1 MIILEQLSNN
11 EVKYISRQGT
21 PNEVVLRDE
30 QTKEVSLSNPSF
42 SLEGYYTV
50 FTLEDTL
57 VDNRR
62 YQLTILDSNQNVLY
76 RDNLFVTTQE
86 IEFYTTDKNEYTI
99 IDDTPS
105 TNSKYK
111 IIE

>member
-11 EVKYISRQGT
+11 EVRYISRQGT

-30 QTKEVSLSNPSF
+30 QTSEIVSSNPSF
-42 SLEGYYTV
+42 SNDGYYTV

-57 VDNRR
+57 IESRS
-62 YQLTILDSNQNVLY
+62 YQLTILDSNEEVLY
-76 RDNLFVTTQE
+76 RDKIFVTTQQE
-86 IEFYTTDKNEYTI
+86 EFYSVHKDKYDV
-99 IDDTPS
+99 IDQPT

-111 IIE
+111 II